1 MYLSLICKSKME
13 ADSSNRMRPNME
25 FRERLLEKV
34 HINVTETG
42 RLAQQLLKS
51 SRSHEILAQT
61 TKQFVNQERAL
72 LNSHECLKESTKI
85 IMHIMEPH
93 LQVVSKINE
102 QLDPVWRRHSRKA
115 DRE

>member
-1 MYLSLICKSKME
+1 ME

-93 LQVVSKINE
+93 LQVVSKINK